1 MCLEFCSFWESEKN
15 MKQRALTTRVL
26 AVLLTLLITTQPGW
40 LLAVGS
46 TPELP
51 DPGSAAGVTKEQ
63 QIQVGQQA
71 MAQVYQQMPVLPDSS
86 PATQYVQQ
94 LGKKLM
100 AAIPADHSWPYQFH
114 VIPESD
120 INAFAIPG
128 GPIFVNVGTITAADN
143 EAELAGVIA
152 HEMTHVYMQHSAKQA
167 SKQSLTQGLAGL
179 LGAILPGTTAGNL
192 ARLGVQL
199 GAGAISLKYSRADEA
214 QADAG
219 GAIIAYKSGYNP
231 KAMADFFQKLE
242 QQGGGNG
249 PQFLSDH
256 PNPGN
261 RVAAVTKEIANWPPK
276 NYVNDS
282 PQFAS
287 VKQAASQ
294 IKTYTAQ
301 QIADG
306 AKQGIWAQQ
315 NAKSG
320 ARPPNLPAGSSNP
333 NSSGNGGPGGSG
345 ISNISL
351 KQVKPSGKFT
361 QFQHSAFN
369 ISYPDNW
376 QASGDQSSNVTIA
389 PQAAVSQGQVAY
401 GVVIGGAQDSN
412 AGSLDQAT
420 QDLVQSL
427 QQSNPGLQAS
437 GNPQNI
443 KVNGV
448 QGKSVNLTGSSPLQQ
463 NGQPLPERDW
473 LVTVPRQQGG
483 LLYMVFIAPQKE
495 FSQLNSTYQKML
507 QSLQVK

>member
-1 MCLEFCSFWESEKN
+1 
-15 MKQRALTTRVL
+15 MKQRTLTTRAL

-40 LLAVGS
+40 LLAVGT

-51 DPGSAAGVTKEQ
+51 DPGSAAGITKDQ

-86 PATQYVQQ
+86 PVTQYVQQ
-94 LGKKLM
+94 LGKKLT
-100 AAIPADHSWPYQFH
+100 AAIPPDRSWPYQFH

-128 GPIFVNVGTITAADN
+128 GPIFINVGTITAADN
-143 EAELAGVIA
+143 EAELAGVMS

-179 LGAILPGTTAGNL
+179 LGAVLPGGVGGNL

-199 GAGAISLKYSRADEA
+199 GAGAISLKYSRTDEA

-287 VKQAASQ
+287 AKQAASQ
-294 IKTYTAQ
+294 VKTYTAQ
-301 QIADG
+301 QITDG

-320 ARPPNLPAGSSNP
+320 ARPPNLPSGSSSNP
-333 NSSGNGGPGGSG
+333 SGGSSGPGGG

-351 KQVKPSGKFT
+351 QQVKPSGKFT

-376 QASGDQSSNVTIA
+376 QASGDQNSDVTIA

-420 QDLVQSL
+420 QDLVKNL

-437 GNPQNI
+437 GSPQNI
-443 KVNGV
+443 QVNGI